1 MASINLHVVSY
12 YFHNMVL
19 IKSICIFQM
28 SRDEEKGEEVVA
40 QTAAGEA
47 IGRALT
53 DTEPGRLLQYTCKAP
68 AAPEGYQN
76 RLRVVYSQVCI
87 GCLKFKCHFSV
98 I

>member
-1 MASINLHVVSY
+1 
-12 YFHNMVL
+12 
-19 IKSICIFQM
+19 M
-28 SRDEEKGEEVVA
+28 SREDDKGEEVVA

-76 RLRVVYSQVCI
+76 RLRVVYSQVSMANSNAYNFLSYI
-87 GCLKFKCHFSV
+87 TTV
-98 I
+98 